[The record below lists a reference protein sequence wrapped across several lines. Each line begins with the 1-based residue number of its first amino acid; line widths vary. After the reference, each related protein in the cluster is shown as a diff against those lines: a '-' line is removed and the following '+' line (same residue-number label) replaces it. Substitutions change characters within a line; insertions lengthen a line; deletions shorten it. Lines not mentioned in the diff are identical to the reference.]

1 MRRVLA
7 VVVAAAGV
15 AVGCFSE
22 HLQGP
27 GEVTDAEC
35 TLPIDSPVIGSVGVV
50 VAIRNFDFEP
60 NEVRIPRGARVTW
73 LNCEEPNVDQ
83 HTSTSDDGEWDSPL
97 LAAGQSFSL
106 VFDEAGTFDYH
117 CIPHPSMR
125 GVVIVE

>member
-7 VVVAAAGV
+7 VVVVVAGV
-15 AVGCFSE
+15 AAGCFSE

-27 GEVTDAEC
+27 GEVSDAEC

-97 LAAGQSFSL
+97 LSAGQSYTQ
-106 VFDEAGTFDYH
+106 VFDQVGTFDYH
-117 CIPHPSMR
+117 CVPHPAMR